1 MDDGGETVVNKLVGN
16 RFEQELCDKLSEYG
30 FWAHNMAQTSAGQ
43 PADVIAVRDG
53 NAYLIDCKVCEN
65 NRFRL
70 SRIEE
75 NQENAMTLWET
86 TGNTP
91 GMFALK
97 LTDGSIWMFSLCE
110 LLARR
115 AAGVACYNEQDI
127 RDGVPFDVWARDGCL

>member
-1 MDDGGETVVNKLVGN
+1 MVNKLVGN
-16 RFEQELCDKLSEYG
+16 RFEQELCDKLREWG

-43 PADVIAVRDG
+43 PADIIAVRDG
-53 NAYLIDCKVCEN
+53 IAYLIDCKVCEN

-86 TGNTP
+86 MGNSP
-91 GMFALK
+91 CWFALK
-97 LTDGSIWMFSLCE
+97 LTDGSIWMLSLCE

-115 AAGVACYNEQDI
+115 AAGVASYNEQDI
-127 RDGVPFDVWARDGCL
+127 RSGVLFDTWARDGCLCRY